1 MLYLDEHLLVRI
13 LDERARSIS
22 PNDPANYGRLETIV
36 EDEIGKVCS
45 ASGIQLDKK
54 ARNAC
59 DDMLARFESQLV
71 KAWYERSVQ
80 AVSYTHLTL
89 PTIYSV

>member
-1 MLYLDEHLLVRI
+1 M
-13 LDERARSIS
+13 
-22 PNDPANYGRLETIV
+22 

-59 DDMLARFESQLV
+59 DDMLARFETQLV
-71 KAWYERSVQ
+71 KAWYERSVHDDDWNMNWRIC
-80 AVSYTHLTL
+80 VLS
-89 PTIYSV
+89 